1 MVRRNGIHLNP
12 RTRVGRYPSGLIPY
26 YAHFDLNITYIGANL
41 YSLYLPTYVK
51 VCSIYMH
58 EQAYIIIADAS
69 SIVWDVARCVG
80 CDKTGFLYNI
90 RESADL
96 FRHACFNPRTRV
108 GCDIAAQILFAPHLD
123 FNPRTRVGCDGTAI
137 FCGAQGSGFQSTHPR
152 GVRHIRHHTAEVE
165 DIISI
170 HAPAWGATHTGQC
183 DWLWFYHFNPRTRVG
198 CDSKS
203 L

>member
-69 SIVWDVARCVG
+69 SIV
-80 CDKTGFLYNI
+80 
-90 RESADL
+90 
-96 FRHACFNPRTRV
+96 
-108 GCDIAAQILFAPHLD
+108 
-123 FNPRTRVGCDGTAI
+123 
-137 FCGAQGSGFQSTHPR
+137 
-152 GVRHIRHHTAEVE
+152 
-165 DIISI
+165 
-170 HAPAWGATHTGQC
+170 
-183 DWLWFYHFNPRTRVG
+183 
-198 CDSKS
+198 
-203 L
+203 

>member
-108 GCDIAAQILFAPHLD
+108 GCD
-123 FNPRTRVGCDGTAI
+123 
-137 FCGAQGSGFQSTHPR
+137 HPR
-152 GVRHIRHHTAEVE
+152 ARDLIGLR
-165 DIISI
+165 IISI
-170 HAPAWGATHTGQC
+170 HAPAWGATAKVYKIIC
-183 DWLWFYHFNPRTRVG
+183 
-198 CDSKS
+198 KKK
-203 L
+203 